1 MLDPEVN
8 PAARAELSLLSD
20 HAGGHPLH
28 VRNLRTAQAE
38 RIAHA
43 GLLLVGG
50 VGPPGRGPDRQRGS
64 QYESTP
70 KSTPESTPKSIP
82 KSIPKSFSSKRK
94 STHVIPQI
102 TPNSNSG

>member
-1 MLDPEVN
+1 MLGPEIN
-8 PAARAELSLLSD
+8 PAARAEFGLLSD
-20 HAGGHPLH
+20 HAGGYPLH

-43 GLLLVGG
+43 GRLLVGG
-50 VGPPGRGPDRQRGS
+50 VGPAGRGPDPQRGCEYDS
-64 QYESTP
+64 A
-70 KSTPESTPKSIP
+70 PKSIP

-102 TPNSNSG
+102 TPDSNSG